1 MKKLVLLLVVL
12 VGCQAANSA
21 PAPAPIPV
29 VPEPARPAKP
39 VVNYIEIHSDAEYNA
54 KLAEINSV
62 KGWRYIEDFS
72 ASWCGPCQQLA
83 PIYKRVADQNK
94 HVLFLKIDIDD
105 CPQAAKLNR
114 VTSIPCIILKGKKY
128 VGVTSEKNLMS
139 VVRET
144 FPLKSRT
151 KK

>member
-1 MKKLVLLLVVL
+1 MKKLALLLVTL

-21 PAPAPIPV
+21 PTPVPIPV
-29 VPEPARPAKP
+29 VVPPAPAP
-39 VVNYIEIHSDAEYNA
+39 THINYIEIHSDAEYNA

-83 PIYKRVADQNK
+83 PIYKRVADANK
-94 HVLFLKIDIDD
+94 HVLFLKIDVDD

-128 VGVTSEKNLMS
+128 VGVTSEENLMN

-144 FPLKSRT
+144 FPLKSKV

>member
-1 MKKLVLLLVVL
+1 MKKLLVLLFAIGCSQTNSVPTPLPVV
-12 VGCQAANSA
+12 VP
-21 PAPAPIPV
+21 PAPKPSPIST
-29 VPEPARPAKP
+29 
-39 VVNYIEIHSDAEYNA
+39 VNYIEIHSDAEYNA
-54 KLAEINSV
+54 KMAEINSV

-94 HVLFLKIDIDD
+94 HVLFLKIDVDD

-128 VGVTSEKNLMS
+128 VGVTSEENLMN

-144 FPLKSRT
+144 FPLKSKV